1 MKRKTRLVLQASAAV
16 MLATG
21 LAACG
26 SGNRNG
32 TPAPTPGQTGAARQ
46 EDQFGLMFGTDFRA
60 DPNGEPSPVADGD
73 LIAVS
78 LVTEPITIN

>member
-26 SGNRNG
+26 SGNDNG
-32 TPAPTPGQTGAARQ
+32 SPAPAPSQTGTARQ
-46 EDQFGLMFGTDFRA
+46 EDQFGLVFGTDFRA

-78 LVTEPITIN
+78 LVTEPVTIN